1 MIDSKFYLAG
11 IFLVLLCTAGFSW
24 LHTPTSA
31 PDNSEQGELVVSH
44 TILLLDKDASIFSV
58 DMKPKVCIVSGNP
71 GRREERRFRRCMTES
86 GCGEWEQYTDD
97 ETGDTAMVC
106 QDGLE

>member
-11 IFLVLLCTAGFSW
+11 IFLVLLCTAGFAR

-44 TILLLDKDASIFSV
+44 TSLLLDKDASIVSF
-58 DMKPKVCIVSGNP
+58 DMKPRVCIISGDP
-71 GRREERRFRRCMTES
+71 SRREERRFGRCIARA

-106 QDGLE
+106 QDGVE